1 MHKKNI
7 SVLLIDDHAI
17 VRCGI
22 RSLIERNPGL
32 EVCGEAENLQEAYL
46 KVSDLKPDIALLDIK
61 LPDGDG
67 AAGCREIKKISPE
80 TKVIILTAFA
90 EDAIILEAVK
100 AGAEGYLLK
109 NIDSKNIIAAIRDVA
124 SGKPALDAS
133 IISKVLNVVKGGQP
147 VDDSLTPQERNIL
160 ELISQGKTNK
170 EIGLEL
176 FISEKTVRNNVSK
189 ILRKIN
195 VNNRTEAAIYWSR
208 QKSLR

>member
-1 MHKKNI
+1 MQKKNI
-7 SVLLIDDHAI
+7 SVLLVDDHAI

-22 RSLIERNPGL
+22 RSLIERNSGL
-32 EVCGEAENLQEAYL
+32 EVCGEAANLQEAYH
-46 KVSDLKPDIALLDIK
+46 KVSDLKPDIVLLDIK

-90 EDAIILEAVK
+90 EDAIVLEAVQ

-109 NIDSKNIIAAIRDVA
+109 NIDSKSIITAIRDVA
-124 SGKPALDAS
+124 AGKPALDAS
-133 IISKVLNVVKGGQP
+133 IINKVLDIVKGKHP

-160 ELISQGKTNK
+160 ELVSQGKTNK
-170 EIGLEL
+170 EIGQEL

>member
-1 MHKKNI
+1 MSKKNI
-7 SVLLIDDHAI
+7 SVLLVDDHAI

-22 RSLIERNPGL
+22 RSLIERNSGL
-32 EVCGEAENLQEAYL
+32 EVCGEAENLQEAYHQ
-46 KVSDLKPDIALLDIK
+46 VSEWKPDIVLLDIK

-90 EDAIILEAVK
+90 EDAIVLEAVQ

-109 NIDSKNIIAAIRDVA
+109 NIDSKSIITAIRDVA
-124 SGKPALDAS
+124 AGKPALDAS
-133 IISKVLNVVKGGQP
+133 IISKVLDVVKGKHP

-170 EIGLEL
+170 EIGQEL